1 MSKSS
6 VAVSN
11 VTPLRPLRRDVTRAR
26 ICAAAKQVFLNV
38 GYGGATFE
46 QIALAADLRRST
58 VYNHFRDKND
68 ILAAISEDY
77 LEAVT
82 VMIAHLPP
90 RPSRRQIDRW
100 MAEFADFAVRE
111 RAPTLLVVHETA
123 ALEVPPATLEF
134 SVKLLEAFAAQLPAF
149 ADAIAPGQE
158 RKLARA
164 HCVLRELGWALCHH
178 VETDGGDLARYKL
191 EVAADLLEQFVKG
204 WF

>member
-1 MSKSS
+1 MPEGSP
-6 VAVSN
+6 ANSN
-11 VTPLRPLRRDVTRAR
+11 VTRLRPARRDVTRAR

-38 GYGGATFE
+38 GYGGATLE

-68 ILAAISEDY
+68 ILGAIAEDY

-82 VMIAHLPP
+82 AVISRLPP
-90 RPSRRQIDRW
+90 KPSRRQIDRW
-100 MAEFADFAVRE
+100 VAEFADFVVRE
-111 RAPTLLVVHETA
+111 RAPTLLVVHGTA

-134 SVKLLEAFAAQLPAF
+134 AAKLLEAFAAQVPAF
-149 ADAIAPGQE
+149 AEAIEPGQE

-164 HCVLRELGWALCHH
+164 YCVLRELGWALCYHI
-178 VETDGGDLARYKL
+178 ETEGGDLARYKL